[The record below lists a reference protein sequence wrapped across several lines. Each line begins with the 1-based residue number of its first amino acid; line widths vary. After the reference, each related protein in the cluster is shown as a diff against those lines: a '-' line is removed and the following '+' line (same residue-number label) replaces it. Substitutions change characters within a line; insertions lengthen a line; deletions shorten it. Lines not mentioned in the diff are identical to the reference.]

1 MKCARASWSEGEGE
15 GVCAQVAQELARRAV
30 FLAARNVPAAG
41 QAAPDGGSPRCQTST
56 ACPSNLHARPKA
68 PAMQPCSH
76 AAIAAAVA
84 LTACPPFRVA
94 ILPRCSGQARPSPA
108 ALPRRGACCFCLHVF
123 SSLSANRVRAP
134 LGCKRPSQRWPTA
147 RHSRHQ
153 LRLSLVVIHRS
164 ETIALSV
171 NVASSQRRVSLS
183 DLSTISAW
191 IPAAAPHQHEQ
202 ILLLP

>member
-1 MKCARASWSEGEGE
+1 MLQGTCPRLGRRRRMGE
-15 GVCAQVAQELARRAV
+15 V
-30 FLAARNVPAAG
+30 LAAKPQRPA
-41 QAAPDGGSPRCQTST
+41 PQTST
-56 ACPSNLHARPKA
+56 LVQKR
-68 PAMQPCSH
+68 QPCSH

>member
-15 GVCAQVAQELARRAV
+15 GVCTQVVQELARRAV

-56 ACPSNLHARPKA
+56 ACPSNLHARP
-68 PAMQPCSH
+68 H

-147 RHSRHQ
+147 RHSHHQ

-171 NVASSQRRVSLS
+171 NVASSQRLS